1 MATITAKYSKRHT
14 TGMSVWDLEKLGV
27 DTNSIESYYIK
38 WDKLYIDFK
47 DRSTELISYPNVVEV
62 ESYDNINGHEWV
74 KYPMSIKASFKIEET
89 TE

>member
-1 MATITAKYSKRHT
+1 
-14 TGMSVWDLEKLGV
+14 MSVWDLTKLGV

-38 WDKLYIDFK
+38 WDKLYITFK
-47 DRSTELISYPNVVEV
+47 DEDTEDLVTYPNIVEV

-74 KYPMSIKASFKIEET
+74 KHPMSVKASFKIAET